1 MSEST
6 LPTSVISGFTQFV
19 ADNVDHNVR
28 SLDGRGTCQG
38 MGITCFM
45 GVFTNNILERI
56 IEYRNRSFVVR
67 VGKKWVVWASYDLQR
82 KLFPWAEQL
91 IACQ

>member
-19 ADNVDHNVR
+19 ADNVGHNVR
-28 SLDGRGTCQG
+28 SLDGRRTCQG

-67 VGKKWVVWASYDLQR
+67 VGKK
-82 KLFPWAEQL
+82 
-91 IACQ
+91 